1 MCTIIPLSLFA
12 DQDAFIYMNEE
23 AVSKHDFQWGKQ
35 VGEEIF
41 IPSGAAPLPEKQI
54 FLGFLDG
61 TLYSSSLSRIDY
73 DSRIAVLK
81 KGPPVG
87 NSKLQSQHQ
96 SFALRLAEAYFQ
108 PSVSAP
114 IAGQIDTNYSSP
126 VVPQQIESSSYVLKI
141 NGQNLDGQV
150 KLKNVFRKSK
160 FELEVVHNSSA
171 PIWNIFMEISA
182 APKLSFWKPGRHTSL
197 NEVPRPIYRQ
207 DHQFMFKSFQKGQSY
222 KFSLEAHF
230 IAEKEYVFHIKIG
243 SNKDVLIERDVQV
256 EFE

>member
-1 MCTIIPLSLFA
+1 LASPDDIYLSTSQIRLFGLKTGDTVKGVVRPPKEGEKYFPL
-12 DQDAFIYMNEE
+12 
-23 AVSKHDFQWGKQ
+23 V
-35 VGEEIF
+35 
-41 IPSGAAPLPEKQI
+41 
-54 FLGFLDG
+54 
-61 TLYSSSLSRIDY
+61 R
-73 DSRIAVLK
+73 
-81 KGPPVG
+81 
-87 NSKLQSQHQ
+87 
-96 SFALRLAEAYFQ
+96 
-108 PSVSAP
+108 
-114 IAGQIDTNYSSP
+114 
-126 VVPQQIESSSYVLKI
+126 VLKI